1 MRKFVLTAILSIVAS
16 FASNAQKTVFT
27 ERAVGTFT
35 GVCVSDDFV
44 VNLKT
49 SDNCVFKTNVD
60 ERLDSY
66 VSAYVNDGV
75 LYLALDRKQ
84 LPADLKKALRSSQ
97 VKNPVVEAEV
107 SIPEFKSLEINGNAL
122 IKGAGSIE
130 TDSFVLTVAE
140 KAVVENLKIVCRC
153 ADVKISRNA
162 DVNVG
167 INASSRLSLQTSGTS
182 KTSLEFAGDSLFIS
196 SSGSSSVGAVVDA
209 SRIAVS
215 NSGMS
220 NVRILSGKVG
230 GLDVIASGSSKLDA
244 GEVVVPSA
252 YMVQSGSS
260 KSLVNVSDTL
270 KVNLVGSS
278 VLEFRNDPYINLERI
293 VSSTLIRSSETSSK

>member
-1 MRKFVLTAILSIVAS
+1 MRKFVLAAILSLAAS

-35 GVCVSDDFV
+35 GICVSDDFV

-49 SDNCVFKTNVD
+49 SDGCVLNTNID
-60 ERLDSY
+60 ERLDPY

-75 LYLALDRKQ
+75 LYLGLDRKQ
-84 LPADLKKALRSSQ
+84 FPSDLKKALRSSQ
-97 VKNPVVEAEV
+97 MKNPVIEAEISV
-107 SIPEFKSLEINGNAL
+107 PEFKSLEINDDALVKGND
-122 IKGAGSIE
+122 GIE
-130 TDSFVLTVAE
+130 TDSFVLTVAG

-153 ADVKISRNA
+153 ADVKVSRSA
-162 DVNVG
+162 DVNIG

-182 KTSLEFAGDSLFIS
+182 KTSLEFAGDSLYIS
-196 SSGSSSVGAVVDA
+196 SGGSSSVGAVVDA

-220 NVRILSGKVG
+220 NVRIISGKAG
-230 GLDVIASGSSKLDA
+230 GLDVNASGSAKLDA
-244 GEVVVPSA
+244 GGIAVPSA

-278 VLEFRNDPYINLERI
+278 VLEFRNDPYIDLERI
-293 VSSTLIRSSETSSK
+293 VSSTLIRSGETSSK